1 MLVVTETVLAIIHIL
16 LIFGSLRQF
25 HKHISNE
32 VLTRVGPVDF
42 VLFLKFD
49 QVLVI
54 IQSLENPIVDKL
66 HVGIQVLLGREML
79 LLVLLDATLGKLL
92 DLDPER
98 KLIHKEFIKVVNPFK
113 QLTLSL
119 RQVGTLRLV
128 IGVYRLQRLD
138 SQKSSIQHIVGM
150 FSLKTKCKNRKKMLA
165 SPYKEYFSSSIA
177 Q

>member
-1 MLVVTETVLAIIHIL
+1 MLVVTETVLAVIHIL

-25 HKHISNE
+25 HKHITNE

-49 QVLVI
+49 QMFVI

-66 HVGIQVLLGREML
+66 HIGVQVLLGREML
-79 LLVLLDATLGKLL
+79 LLVLFNAAFGKLL

-113 QLTLSL
+113 QLA
-119 RQVGTLRLV
+119 
-128 IGVYRLQRLD
+128 
-138 SQKSSIQHIVGM
+138 
-150 FSLKTKCKNRKKMLA
+150 FSL
-165 SPYKEYFSSSIA
+165 
-177 Q
+177 